1 MPFKKSIHCGYPRGY
16 DGYEQNCNNRCHV
29 DRVGLSCCQAPVLE
43 LLYIFLYSLRA
54 LGTMSHSLKQQTL
67 NLNNSITAML
77 KYLSNKLPHL
87 SS

>member
-1 MPFKKSIHCGYPRGY
+1 MPFKKVFTVGIPVGMMDMSKTVTTDAMLTGWG
-16 DGYEQNCNNRCHV
+16 CH
-29 DRVGLSCCQAPVLE
+29 APVLE

-67 NLNNSITAML
+67 NLNSSITAML
-77 KYLSNKLPHL
+77 KYLNNKLPRL